1 MTSRSQADKSSTAGV
16 LAGRSALVFGA
27 GSCGPGWGNGK
38 AAAVAYAR
46 AGARVVCVD
55 LHRERAQETVDLIA
69 GENGTALAL
78 AADVCKSADIE
89 QAVRATIQ
97 AWGRLDIL
105 HNNVGISLIG
115 GPVDLSEEDWDR
127 SIDTNLKS
135 IFLACKHALPIMER
149 QGQGVITNISSILSQ
164 RVSWYDEIGYYAS
177 KAGVD
182 HLTRAVAVKYAA
194 KGIRA
199 NAILPGLIN
208 TPLLYANPDIVK
220 GTHGGAE
227 QMERARD
234 AASPTGKQGSAWD
247 IAHTAVFLASDAA
260 RYINGVTLPVDG
272 GLSCMQATHTD
283 VQVPRAQ
290 DAQERPIAQKPA

>member
-1 MTSRSQADKSSTAGV
+1 MSSASNSTA
-16 LAGRSALVFGA
+16 LAGRTALVFGA

-46 AGARVVCVD
+46 AGARVACVD
-55 LHRERAQETVDLIA
+55 LHLERAQETADLIS
-69 GENGTALAL
+69 GENGDAMAM
-78 AADVCKSADIE
+78 AADVCSSADIE
-89 QAVRATIQ
+89 RAVRAVTQ
-97 AWGRLDIL
+97 TWDRLDIL

-135 IFLACKHALPIMER
+135 IFLACKHALPVMER
-149 QGQGVITNISSILSQ
+149 KGSGVITNISSILSQ

-182 HLTRAVAVKYAA
+182 HLTRAVAVKYAG

-199 NAILPGLIN
+199 NAILPGLID
-208 TPLLYANPDIVK
+208 TPLLYANPGIVG

-227 QMERARD
+227 AMKRSRD

-247 IAHTAVFLASDAA
+247 IANTAVFLASDAA

-272 GLSCMQATHTD
+272 GLRCMQA
-283 VQVPRAQ
+283 
-290 DAQERPIAQKPA
+290 IAKQ